1 MKDASVKKIIQK
13 MQPDEINTFLWDD
26 NSVLHR
32 HSDWEFTSTIDGTGT
47 NIVNGTDYPLMPGDF
62 VLLGPQ
68 HVHRFVSDS
77 ADIRRRDVCIADEKF
92 QKLCSVL
99 SPSLYDA
106 LCRHEKPIVVHL
118 SIETFGELHKRLCK
132 LNAFN
137 SDDDHVGA
145 VLASV
150 VIYLLGIYLEHR
162 SEKQLP
168 ESILSFLQQIS
179 TPDVFSLRIN
189 DIIALSS
196 YSHSHFIKIFKKYVG
211 KTIIE
216 YVTDLRIAYAAT
228 LLSSTNQS
236 VITIAS
242 KVGYDNQSFFAQKF
256 KDKYNISPM
265 EYRNSVHNTEAQPAT
280 GGGEHRQ
287 INRQTTQQ

>member
-99 SPSLYDA
+99 SPSLRRA
-106 LCRHEKPIVVHL
+106 LPSRKAYRRSPQHRNFRRTPQAPVQAERVQFGRRSRRRGARLGRDLSARHL
-118 SIETFGELHKRLCK
+118 SR
-132 LNAFN
+132 
-137 SDDDHVGA
+137 
-145 VLASV
+145 
-150 VIYLLGIYLEHR
+150 
-162 SEKQLP
+162 
-168 ESILSFLQQIS
+168 
-179 TPDVFSLRIN
+179 TPL
-189 DIIALSS
+189 
-196 YSHSHFIKIFKKYVG
+196 
-211 KTIIE
+211 
-216 YVTDLRIAYAAT
+216 
-228 LLSSTNQS
+228 
-236 VITIAS
+236 
-242 KVGYDNQSFFAQKF
+242 
-256 KDKYNISPM
+256 
-265 EYRNSVHNTEAQPAT
+265 
-280 GGGEHRQ
+280 
-287 INRQTTQQ
+287 

>member
-1 MKDASVKKIIQK
+1 MKDTAVKKIIQK
-13 MQPDEINTFLWDD
+13 MQPDEINIFLWDD

-32 HSDWEFTSTIDGTGT
+32 HNDWEFTSTIDGTGV
-47 NIVNGTDYPLMPGDF
+47 NIVNETDYPLMPGDF
-62 VLLGPQ
+62 VLLGPR

-77 ADIRRRDVCIADEKF
+77 EHIQRRDVCIADEKF
-92 QKLCSVL
+92 RKLCEVL
-99 SPSLYDA
+99 SPSLYDT
-106 LCRHEKPIVVHL
+106 LCRQEKPIVIHL
-118 SIETFGELHKRLCK
+118 SIETFGELHKRLNK

-137 SDDDHVGA
+137 PDGEHVGA
-145 VLASV
+145 VLASI
-150 VIYLLGIYLEHR
+150 VIYLLGIYVEHR

-228 LLSSTNQS
+228 LLSSTDLS

-256 KDKYNISPM
+256 KDKYNVSPT
-265 EYRNSVHNTEAQPAT
+265 EYRNSVHHNDM
-280 GGGEHRQ
+280 
-287 INRQTTQQ
+287 

>member
-1 MKDASVKKIIQK
+1 MKPATVKKLIAK
-13 MQPDEINTFLWDD
+13 LPPDEIATFLWDD
-26 NSVLHR
+26 NSVVHR
-32 HSDWEFTSTIDGTGT
+32 HSDWEFTSTVDGKGT
-47 NIVNGTDYPLMPGDF
+47 NIVNGVAYSLMPGDF

-68 HVHRFVSDS
+68 HIHQSVSDTP
-77 ADIRRRDVCIADEKF
+77 IQRRDVCIADEKL
-92 QKLCSVL
+92 QKLCEAL
-99 SPSLYDA
+99 SPDLYST
-106 LCRHEKPIVVHL
+106 LCRQEKPVVIHL
-118 SIETFGELHKRLCK
+118 SIETFSEIHKRLC
-132 LNAFN
+132 NINVFN
-137 SDDDHVGA
+137 QDVEHTHA
-145 VLASV
+145 VLSSI
-150 VIYLLGIYLEHR
+150 VIYLLGIYVEHR
-162 SEKQLP
+162 SEKRIP

-228 LLSSTNQS
+228 LLSSTDLN

-256 KDKYNISPM
+256 KNKYNLSPL
-265 EYRNSVHNTEAQPAT
+265 EYRSSVH
-280 GGGEHRQ
+280 RDS
-287 INRQTTQQ
+287 

>member
-1 MKDASVKKIIQK
+1 MKDTAVKKIIQK

-32 HSDWEFTSTIDGTGT
+32 HSDWEFTSTIDGTGV
-47 NIVNGTDYPLMPGDF
+47 NIVNETDYPLMPGDF
-62 VLLGPQ
+62 VLLGPR

-77 ADIRRRDVCIADEKF
+77 EHIQRRDVCIADEKF
-92 QKLCSVL
+92 RKLCEVL

-106 LCRHEKPIVVHL
+106 LCRQEKSIVIHL
-118 SIETFGELHKRLCK
+118 SIETFGELHKRLNK

-137 SDDDHVGA
+137 PDGEHVGA
-145 VLASV
+145 VLASI
-150 VIYLLGIYLEHR
+150 VIYLLGIYVEHR

-168 ESILSFLQQIS
+168 ESILPFLQQIS

-228 LLSSTNQS
+228 LLSSTDLS

-256 KDKYNISPM
+256 KDKYNVSPT
-265 EYRNSVHNTEAQPAT
+265 EYRNSIHHNDM
-280 GGGEHRQ
+280 
-287 INRQTTQQ
+287 

>member
-1 MKDASVKKIIQK
+1 MKDTAVKKIIQK
-13 MQPDEINTFLWDD
+13 MQSDEINTFLWDD

-32 HSDWEFTSTIDGTGT
+32 HSDWEFTSTIDGTGV
-47 NIVNGTDYPLMPGDF
+47 NIVNEIDYPLMPGDF
-62 VLLGPQ
+62 VLLGPR
-68 HVHRFVSDS
+68 HVHRFVSDNEH
-77 ADIRRRDVCIADEKF
+77 IQRRDVCIADEKF
-92 QKLCSVL
+92 RKLCEVL

-106 LCRHEKPIVVHL
+106 LFRQEKPIVIHL
-118 SIETFGELHKRLCK
+118 SIKTFGELHKRLNK

-137 SDDDHVGA
+137 PDCEHVGA
-145 VLASV
+145 VLASI
-150 VIYLLGIYLEHR
+150 VIYLLGIYVEHR

-228 LLSSTNQS
+228 LLSSTDLS

-256 KDKYNISPM
+256 KDKYNVSPI
-265 EYRNSVHNTEAQPAT
+265 EYRNSVHHNDM
-280 GGGEHRQ
+280 
-287 INRQTTQQ
+287 